1 MPAAKPIDPTG
12 KTGLGC
18 LILFALPFA
27 GAGVGAAIVAVN
39 KASAG
44 QWRDAG
50 MLGLFALLFGGVGF
64 GLMIGGI
71 IGARKL
77 KQTQAL
83 AEQFPD
89 EPWRWRED
97 WASGRII
104 ASNRSTMLGAWVFAI
119 LWNGIANMI
128 WFALPQ
134 ELEKGNKAAYIGL
147 IFPVIGLGLLIWA
160 VRATLRW
167 RKFGVVTLQLHTT
180 PVALG
185 GALSGLI
192 TTPGSLA
199 EVRVVK
205 LQLACVQREQRGK
218 NSSDR
223 LIWEDT
229 QQLDAATLHVTT
241 GIPVSF
247 QLPREGPPTS
257 PKQDGVSV
265 TWQLEVK
272 AETRGVDF
280 GARFELPVFGVA
292 PIDSFAPI
300 RLSQIAEQQR
310 DESISPNPNSRI
322 RVETSAEGREFVFP
336 ATRNPGAA
344 LALTLFA
351 TLWTGVVW
359 FLIVKRAPL
368 IFPIVFG
375 FFDLIFLLLVFSVW
389 FGASRVVIGP
399 AGLQRYKSGLLVK
412 SRKKFLREEI
422 KDIKLHIGMS
432 TGTKAFYDLRVVT
445 VFGRETA
452 VATSIADKREAEWLA
467 QQMKTALGLKP
478 EISPAQPA

>member
-134 ELEKGNKAAYIGL
+134 ELEKGNKAVFIGL

-205 LQLACVQREQRGK
+205 LQLACVQRERRGK
-218 NSSDR
+218 NSVDR

-247 QLPREGPPTS
+247 QLPREGTPTS

-292 PIDSFAPI
+292 PNDELAPI
-300 RLSQIAEQQR
+300 RPSQIAEQQR
-310 DESISPNPNSRI
+310 DESTSPNPTSRI
-322 RVETSAEGREFVFP
+322 RVETSAEGKEFIFP
-336 ATRNPGAA
+336 AARNPGAA

-351 TLWTGVVW
+351 TLWTAVVW
-359 FLIVKRAPL
+359 FLIAKRAPL

-399 AGLQRYKSGLLVK
+399 AGLHRHKSGLLFK
-412 SRKKFLREEI
+412 SHKKFLREEI

-432 TGTKAFYDLRVVT
+432 SGTKAFYDLRVVT

-452 VATSIADKREAEWLA
+452 IATSIADKREAEWLA

-478 EISPAQPA
+478 EIASNQSS